1 MSGTRLQTSVKPV
14 HLLILGVTLTL
25 AFSIRLGVRLA
36 FGEDYFWRNSY
47 SIYYTLA
54 ENIVSGSGFCLQSTC
69 AWLPPV
75 YPLFLTLSVFSKNN
89 YLLIVVPQALI
100 GAGTALCAF
109 MIGRHIFN
117 VSVGIL
123 ACAITAFY
131 PYYVMHDTALQETG
145 LVTFCTALAIFL
157 LLRASKLN
165 RNIDWFL
172 AGAALGAIP
181 LVRASMASAVGVG
194 LVWSAVWGASGIYL
208 ERVRKSFVLLIAVAT
223 VTGPWLVRTYHLTGV
238 PIFSSQNG
246 WALWMGNNSQTFS
259 RYPAG
264 SIDRSRD
271 EAWLKLS
278 EQDRVDLQQLA
289 NDENARSNWFANRAL
304 VYMRKNPLLVLKG
317 VVRKLE
323 AAFSWRLNPL
333 REPPVQLAYS
343 IAYVPVAI
351 FGLFGMYLAR
361 RRREVILI
369 GMLFLA
375 FICVTAVFWAHTSHR
390 SYLDV
395 YLIVFAASVM
405 ERLWSSH
412 VLTTYSV

>member
-1 MSGTRLQTSVKPV
+1 
-14 HLLILGVTLTL
+14 
-25 AFSIRLGVRLA
+25 
-36 FGEDYFWRNSY
+36 
-47 SIYYTLA
+47 
-54 ENIVSGSGFCLQSTC
+54 
-69 AWLPPV
+69 
-75 YPLFLTLSVFSKNN
+75 
-89 YLLIVVPQALI
+89 
-100 GAGTALCAF
+100 
-109 MIGRHIFN
+109 
-117 VSVGIL
+117 
-123 ACAITAFY
+123 
-131 PYYVMHDTALQETG
+131 
-145 LVTFCTALAIFL
+145 
-157 LLRASKLN
+157 
-165 RNIDWFL
+165 
-172 AGAALGAIP
+172 
-181 LVRASMASAVGVG
+181 
-194 LVWSAVWGASGIYL
+194 
-208 ERVRKSFVLLIAVAT
+208 
-223 VTGPWLVRTYHLTGV
+223 
-238 PIFSSQNG
+238 
-246 WALWMGNNSQTFS
+246 MGNNSQTFS

-412 VLTTYSV
+412 VLTTYSA